1 MVVELEENE
10 ELPRDEV
17 TALLREANVSDDAMA
32 ALAGEDMERM
42 LDRDRQSLLEWLQEE
57 RGIAKMGDRQR
68 IANALGRERRARG
81 IEDEKIAMSKAE
93 AHAGLI
99 VGMRVGIGEDGEGLL
114 VGLND
119 DGTLEICG
127 FGQGVTQRVTRDQ
140 IRFPVLPAAVDS
152 DDPRISWANAWR

>member
-1 MVVELEENE
+1 
-10 ELPRDEV
+10 
-17 TALLREANVSDDAMA
+17 
-32 ALAGEDMERM
+32 MESL

-57 RGIAKMGDRQR
+57 CGIAKMGDRQK

-81 IEDEKIAMSKAE
+81 IEEKNAMSKAE

-127 FGQGVTQRVTRDQ
+127 FGEGLTQRVTRDQ
-140 IRFPVLPAAVDS
+140 IRFPVLPTAVDS
-152 DDPRISWANAWR
+152 DDPRVSWANAWR